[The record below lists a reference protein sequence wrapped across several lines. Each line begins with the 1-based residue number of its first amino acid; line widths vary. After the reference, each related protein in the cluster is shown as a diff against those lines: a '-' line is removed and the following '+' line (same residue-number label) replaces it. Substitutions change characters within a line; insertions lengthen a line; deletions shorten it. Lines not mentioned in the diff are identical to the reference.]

1 MFICSSAGPLAGL
14 PHARAAAFPDSAG
27 WWQAGAARITIP
39 AVPWNGCT
47 DMSALRR

>member
-14 PHARAAAFPDSAG
+14 PRARATAFPDSAG
-27 WWQAGAARITIP
+27 RRQAGTARIAIP
-39 AVPWNGCT
+39 AIPWNGCT